1 MKGLLTLLS
10 IILMLPAQ
18 AQNLVLDGSFED
30 TTTCGYW
37 TQTTMYALLQ
47 QWAVEGADEVGG
59 IYFNSC
65 YNGFGHPTYGGTP
78 QNYIG
83 YEPPHSGQ
91 GYACVITYL
100 APGGGG
106 GGRCWAF
113 GKLSQTLQAG
123 KRYRV
128 SLYVSLCDSSIYACH
143 NFQVYFSDTFATHML
158 PTGIALNIT
167 HPPEAAFH
175 QSLKNKEGWT
185 KLDTTFIAAGN
196 EHYISLGN
204 FIGNAQSDGEYVGG
218 NPLVTWSDWW
228 FADTVRL
235 HIGRIWGAAGYY
247 LDDVSVVLDD
257 DTGLEGVGEAG
268 VQVFPNPNQGAFTVA
283 LARPGMGVVEV
294 FDLLGRQVFTAPL
307 QGQGRQELHP
317 NLAKGIYAC
326 NVIQNGQVVLQTK
339 LVVQ

>member
-30 TTTCGYW
+30 TVFCPMWHTANTNLNLTHWKYTGLMSGFTFNTCN
-37 TQTTMYALLQ
+37 T
-47 QWAVEGADEVGG
+47 GAQS
-59 IYFNSC
+59 I
-65 YNGFGHPTYGGTP
+65 P
-78 QNYIG
+78 QNAWG
-83 YEPPHSGQ
+83 YEPAHSGN
-91 GYACVITYL
+91 GYIGICTYKFYRP
-100 APGGGG
+100 AIGH
-106 GGRCWAF
+106 
-113 GKLSQTLQAG
+113 LSQTLEAG
-123 KRYRV
+123 KRYRI
-128 SLYVSLCDSSIYACH
+128 SLYVSLCDSVIFACN
-143 NFQVYFSDTFATHML
+143 NFQVYFSDTIPVGFL
-158 PTGIALNIT
+158 PNGDPYLVFT
-167 HPPEAAFH
+167 HPVNANFH
-175 QSLKNKEGWT
+175 QDLKSKVGWT
-185 KLDTTFIAAGN
+185 KLDTTFIATGN
-196 EHYISLGN
+196 ERWITLGN
-204 FIGNAQSDGEYVGG
+204 FLNDAQSDGYYVGG
-218 NPLVTWSDWW
+218 NLPVTCCSYTDQSGSFFMCRGWSS
-228 FADTVRL
+228 
-235 HIGRIWGAAGYY
+235 GGAGYY

-317 NLAKGIYAC
+317 NLAKGIYTC